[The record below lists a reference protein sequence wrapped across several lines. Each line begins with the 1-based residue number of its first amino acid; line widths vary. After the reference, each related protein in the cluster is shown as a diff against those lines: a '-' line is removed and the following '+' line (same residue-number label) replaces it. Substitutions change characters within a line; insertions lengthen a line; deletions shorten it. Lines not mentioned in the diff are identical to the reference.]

1 MIGLSFIHQPKKNL
15 RLKWMLSRFS
25 NDEKEAIDI
34 TGAYLF
40 GEREF
45 DKAKPD
51 FGLINNP
58 LGAGLYQTFARN
70 TLKINVWNASHK
82 GSFDK
87 GKHFIQWGQSVEH
100 QSDKR

>member
-58 LGAGLYQTFARN
+58 A
-70 TLKINVWNASHK
+70 
-82 GSFDK
+82 
-87 GKHFIQWGQSVEH
+87 WGRSLSNFCTKYFKNKCLERVT
-100 QSDKR
+100 